1 VNTTVLRHQKG
12 IRSKI
17 NKRKKIKEKVS
28 KETKITIYYGKKS
41 YFCSIKLIKMP
52 VTEKYINPFTD
63 FGFKKLF
70 GTEPNKDLLIDFLN
84 EVILPEQRRITDL
97 SYKKNDQIGATEF
110 DRKAIFDLYCT
121 GSNNERFIVEMQKAK
136 QNYFKDRT
144 VFYSTFP
151 IQEQAQ
157 KGDWDY
163 KLSEVF
169 TVGILDF
176 VFSDENT
183 TEESKPKKKV
193 QKESLKE
200 PKEDKEVRHVVN
212 LKDQKCRVFYDK
224 LTFIY
229 LEMPNFTKTEDEL
242 ETTYDKWLYVL
253 KNLATLPNRP
263 LKLQEKIFQRLFE
276 TAEIAKFSPEE
287 KEQYEESL
295 KSYRDLKNVI
305 DTSYGDGKK
314 DGENAEKVKGI
325 IKALKQGK
333 LTIAEIAEVFSTT
346 VEFVNKVKKE
356 HNI

>member
-1 VNTTVLRHQKG
+1 M
-12 IRSKI
+12 
-17 NKRKKIKEKVS
+17 NK
-28 KETKITIYYGKKS
+28 
-41 YFCSIKLIKMP
+41 SIIFVVKRLKMT

-84 EVILPEQRRITDL
+84 EVILPKQRRIADL
-97 SYKKNDQIGATEF
+97 SYKKNDQLGATEF

-121 GSNNERFIVEMQKAK
+121 GLNNERFIVEMQKAK

-144 VFYSTFP
+144 VFYATFP

-163 KLSEVF
+163 KLSEVY

-176 VFSDENT
+176 IFSDDVQNDTPT
-183 TEESKPKKKV
+183 TLPQS
-193 QKESLKE
+193 
-200 PKEDKEVRHVVN
+200 KEVRHVVH
-212 LKDQKCRVFYDK
+212 LKDQKCRIFYDK

-242 ETTYDKWLYVL
+242 ETSYDKWLYVL
-253 KNLATLPNRP
+253 KNLSTLTNRP
-263 LKLQEKIFQRLFE
+263 NKLQEKIFQRLFE
-276 TAEIAKFSPEE
+276 TAEIAKFTPEE

-305 DTSYGDGKK
+305 DTAFGDGEIKGK
-314 DGENAEKVKGI
+314 MEEKIEGI
-325 IKALKQGK
+325 VSALKRGR
-333 LTIAEIAEVFSTT
+333 LTVEEIAEDFKTT
-346 VEFVNKVKKE
+346 TEFVLKIKKE
-356 HNI
+356 NNI

>member
-1 VNTTVLRHQKG
+1 MT
-12 IRSKI
+12 
-17 NKRKKIKEKVS
+17 
-28 KETKITIYYGKKS
+28 
-41 YFCSIKLIKMP
+41 

-84 EVILPEQRRITDL
+84 EVILPKQRRITDL
-97 SYKKNDQIGATEF
+97 SYKKNDQLGATEF

-176 VFSDENT
+176 VFSDDKVADEAIK
-183 TEESKPKKKV
+183 SKKKV
-193 QKESLKE
+193 QKEPVKELKE
-200 PKEDKEVRHVVN
+200 AKEVRHVIN

-229 LEMPNFTKTEDEL
+229 LEMPNFIKTEDEL

-263 LKLQEKIFQRLFE
+263 NKLQEKIFQRLFE

-295 KSYRDLKNVI
+295 KLYRDLKNVI

-314 DGENAEKVKGI
+314 DGKIEEKIEGI
-325 IKALKQGK
+325 INSLRRGK
-333 LTIAEIAEVFSTT
+333 LTIEEIAEDFKTT
-346 VEFVNKVKKE
+346 IDFILKIKKE
-356 HNI
+356 HNL